1 MEVNRRTAFAT
12 ITFFHY
18 HKGQKSGASTL
29 VQANATFMHVTSIV
43 FFQFYLAWFSFE

>member
-1 MEVNRRTAFAT
+1 MEVNRRTAFAA

-29 VQANATFMHVTSIV
+29 AQANATFMRVKSI
-43 FFQFYLAWFSFE
+43 FFQFYLVCFSFE